1 MLAYVPVTFAVYRP
15 LKPYLRWTLQCL
27 VGFADHSGRCFPSVR
42 KLSEVS
48 DVPRSTVSRHLAEL
62 VKCGAIT
69 RSRRP
74 GGVYTYQIDVRFL
87 PATRVSHGRAAAVP
101 QVRKEE
107 QPTKYRKS
115 DSPNSLS
122 TEPWKQ
128 RLASWE
134 KSRFWLAQW
143 GPRPNEAGCFAP
155 VEALRATMRA

>member
-1 MLAYVPVTFAVYRP
+1 MLAYVPVTFAVHRP

-27 VGFADHSGRCFPSVR
+27 VGFANHSGRCFPSVR

-87 PATRVSHGRAAAVP
+87 PATRVSHARAAAVP
-101 QVRKEE
+101 QVRREE
-107 QPTKYRKS
+107 RHRQLVRLQSRRYAQPGLGALTLAVIPS
-115 DSPNSLS
+115 SL
-122 TEPWKQ
+122 
-128 RLASWE
+128 
-134 KSRFWLAQW
+134 
-143 GPRPNEAGCFAP
+143 
-155 VEALRATMRA
+155 